1 MRGARGQPGD
11 GVPRVRAENAVS
23 RHNIEKVGFGHWAS
37 GWAEYRFGRVKRWIT
52 YAQMG
57 AAPEAAALAAQ
68 PAWK

>member
-1 MRGARGQPGD
+1 MSQYVNCPECGSD
-11 GVPRVRAENAVS
+11 
-23 RHNIEKVGFGHWAS
+23 NIEKVGFGHWAS